1 MIASL
6 TSLTA
11 VPVAAEELAPV
22 ATLLSPTPT
31 ATSSARPSP
40 LFPAQGIALSQAS
53 ATSAPD
59 FSRIRRPAAL
69 SALYAATVV
78 TQVLDVHSTMKAM
91 SYGAQEANPVMKGV
105 AGNGGAMLAVK
116 AGATAGVIVL
126 AEKMWRRNR
135 TAAIAMMVA
144 VNAVTGAVAAHNYS
158 VANSLR

>member
-22 ATLLSPTPT
+22 ATLLSAT

-69 SALYAATVV
+69 PALYAATVV

-158 VANSLR
+158 VAKSLR